1 MGLSQTCNSEPPHLP
16 STGSC
21 CGQNSPDYTLQGF
34 GAESRCFLWFP
45 PTSRPQEPVLFGTT
59 IMENI
64 RFGKVDASDEEV
76 YAAARE
82 ANAHEFITSFP
93 EGYNTIVGEFRHGV
107 PHGPGGPRGLGCRG
121 VGTRSWPRGRPD
133 WDCGLGG
140 QRRLSGDRDHAGVV
154 QAQAGCRDRSVAGTH
169 MIHDVGTLQS
179 SPHQPPRP
187 DQKHRES
194 ISFSLWV
201 LSFNERCFH
210 FCYPQGWFW
219 LGTSLF

>member
-1 MGLSQTCNSEPPHLP
+1 MFPVV
-16 STGSC
+16 
-21 CGQNSPDYTLQGF
+21 
-34 GAESRCFLWFP
+34 P

-107 PHGPGGPRGLGCRG
+107 PHGPGGPHGRGCRG
-121 VGTRSWPRGRPD
+121 AGTRSWPQGRPD
-133 WDCGLGG
+133 RDCGLEG
-140 QRRLSGDRDHAGVV
+140 QRQLSGDRDHAGVV
-154 QAQAGCRDRSVAGTH
+154 QAQAGCRDRNVAGIH

-179 SPHQPPRP
+179 SPRQPLRP

-210 FCYPQGWFW
+210 FYPQGWFW
-219 LGTSLF
+219 LSTSLF